1 MRSKVTRTHS
11 RIATELPPD
20 VRREIDRLLVEGN
33 ATYEEISSY
42 LASKGHDI
50 SKSAIYRYGRKFLI
64 AYRKLR
70 VVQDQS
76 RALVADAGDD
86 AMLLEEAAAKIF
98 AQKILEAQLDGSFSV
113 LELPRL
119 VSDFAKLQSSSIMRE
134 RLKAELRKKVTVA
147 AEHAVKVARSGG
159 LTEEK
164 AAEIRKKILGIV

>member
-1 MRSKVTRTHS
+1 MVERLRTHS
-11 RIATELPPD
+11 RIASDLPQE
-20 VRREIDRLLVEGN
+20 VRREVDRLLIEGS
-33 ATYEEISSY
+33 ATYEEIKAF
-42 LASKGHDI
+42 LASRGHDI

-98 AQKILEAQLDGSFSV
+98 AQKIVEAQLEGAFDV
-113 LELPRL
+113 LALPRL
-119 VSDFAKLQSSSIMRE
+119 LSDFAKLQSSSIMRE
-134 RLKAELRKKVTVA
+134 RLKAQLRKKVSVA